1 MSGSGERDPIL
12 DQLLEEYRRQVLRW
26 NRQINLISRQESPD
40 RLEGLIQQCREA
52 WDHLASSEEAGWPAA
67 SGLWYFD
74 LGSGAGLP
82 GFVWHAQAAR
92 AGQKIRTWLVEP
104 REKRAWF
111 LDRLNHL
118 EKTEPMTVVAGR
130 WGEVEIETP
139 ASESPPSH
147 ILISL
152 KALHLTDTEV
162 LDGLA
167 PWLPGQAESSLLLA
181 RFYPPEQRWSQ
192 ELEEEL
198 EILPSGAERTR
209 GGRVFRS
216 KGGRVL
222 APGSSRGAS
231 LVLVEYL
238 VESR

>member
-1 MSGSGERDPIL
+1 MSGFGGRDPIL
-12 DQLLEEYRRQVLRW
+12 DPLLEEYRRQVLRW

-52 WDHLASSEEAGWPAA
+52 WDHLISSEEAWWSAA
-67 SGLWYFD
+67 SRLWYFD

-92 AGQKIRTWLVEP
+92 AGLEIRTWLVEP

-118 EKTEPMTVVAGR
+118 EKTDPMTVVVGR
-130 WGEVEIETP
+130 WGELEIETP
-139 ASESPPSH
+139 ASELPPSH

-152 KALHLTDTEV
+152 KALHLTDAEI
-162 LDGLA
+162 LAGLA
-167 PWLPGQAESSLLLA
+167 PWLPGKVESSLLLA
-181 RFYPPEQRWSQ
+181 RFYPPEQGWNK

-198 EILPSGAERTR
+198 EILPAGTEWIR

-216 KGGRVL
+216 KGGRIL

-231 LVLVEYL
+231 LVLGEYL
-238 VESR
+238 VETS

>member
-1 MSGSGERDPIL
+1 MSDSRGLDPIL
-12 DQLLEEYRRQVLRW
+12 DPLLEEYRRQVLRW

-52 WDHLASSEEAGWPAA
+52 WDHLASSEEAWWSAA
-67 SGLWYFD
+67 SRLWYFD

-92 AGQKIRTWLVEP
+92 AGLKIRTWLVEP

-130 WGEVEIETP
+130 WGEAEIETP
-139 ASESPPSH
+139 ASEPPPSH

-152 KALHLTDTEV
+152 KALHLTDAEV
-162 LDGLA
+162 LDGLT
-167 PWLPGQAESSLLLA
+167 PWLSGQAESSLLLA
-181 RFYPPEQRWSQ
+181 RFYPPEQRWNKEIQ
-192 ELEEEL
+192 EEL
-198 EILPSGAERTR
+198 EILPAGAERTQ
-209 GGRVFRS
+209 GGRVFRG

-222 APGSSRGAS
+222 SPASSRGAS
-231 LVLVEYL
+231 LVLAEYL
-238 VESR
+238 VETP